1 MKEMATHSSILAWKI
16 PWMEEPGGLQFM
28 GSQRV
33 GHYLVTKQQQY
44 VEEKPISPT
53 LNTSEVVGFSYVS
66 QFSTSLDTTEVCHNS
81 VIIVTTRS

>member
-1 MKEMATHSSILAWKI
+1 
-16 PWMEEPGGLQFM
+16 M

-66 QFSTSLDTTEVCHNS
+66 QFSTSLDTPRCAT
-81 VIIVTTRS
+81 IQL